1 MQTDCPQCSQK
12 LVVEDDKVPAGP
24 FMLRCPKCQKAI
36 KLPGKGG
43 AALPPPGAE
52 QPVQPDSPTQLAAAP
67 GIRSSPPPPGES
79 AQQQPKP
86 PAPAPPPA
94 RRAAA
99 VTPPS
104 DLGQPTDGGHG
115 SDQRALLALTDPSD
129 QGLQNAVTALLQ
141 RCGYGVETA
150 ADPQQ
155 GIQLLERNSYAVVAT
170 TSNGAQGNIS
180 PHKRV
185 AALAPEVRRD
195 LFLVL
200 LGSDFSSGDGTQ
212 AFAAM
217 ADLVLNPKDVA
228 SSDELL
234 RSTVN
239 ERTRL
244 FKPLQEAVVRLDR
257 RKY

>member
-43 AALPPPGAE
+43 AALPLPGAE
-52 QPVQPDSPTQLAAAP
+52 QPVEAAPPTQSAAP
-67 GIRSSPPPPGES
+67 GIPSSPPSTGGN
-79 AQQQPKP
+79 ARQQPKP
-86 PAPAPPPA
+86 SAPAPPPA
-94 RRAAA
+94 RPAAA
-99 VTPPS
+99 VAPPS
-104 DLGQPTDGGHG
+104 DFGQPTDGGDG
-115 SDQRALLALTDPSD
+115 SAKRALLALTDPSE

-150 ADPQQ
+150 TDPQQ

-170 TSNGAQGNIS
+170 TSNGAQGNVS
-180 PHKRV
+180 PYKRI
-185 AALAPEVRRD
+185 AALAPEARRD
-195 LFLVL
+195 LFLIL

-228 SSDELL
+228 SAEELL

-244 FKPLQEAVVRLDR
+244 FKPLQEAVVRSDR

>member
-1 MQTDCPQCSQK
+1 
-12 LVVEDDKVPAGP
+12 
-24 FMLRCPKCQKAI
+24 
-36 KLPGKGG
+36 
-43 AALPPPGAE
+43 
-52 QPVQPDSPTQLAAAP
+52 
-67 GIRSSPPPPGES
+67 
-79 AQQQPKP
+79 
-86 PAPAPPPA
+86 
-94 RRAAA
+94 
-99 VTPPS
+99 
-104 DLGQPTDGGHG
+104 
-115 SDQRALLALTDPSD
+115 LLALTDPSD

-150 ADPQQ
+150 TDPQQ

-170 TSNGAQGNIS
+170 TSNGAQGNVS

-228 SSDELL
+228 SSEELL

-239 ERTRL
+239 ERSRL
-244 FKPLQEAVVRLDR
+244 FKPLQEAVVRLNR

>member
-12 LVVEDDKVPAGP
+12 LVVEDEKVPAGP

-52 QPVQPDSPTQLAAAP
+52 QPVEPAPPTQSVAAP
-67 GIRSSPPPPGES
+67 GIPSKPPLTGVN

-94 RRAAA
+94 RPAAA
-99 VTPPS
+99 VAPPS
-104 DLGQPTDGGHG
+104 DFGQPANGGDG
-115 SDQRALLALTDPSD
+115 SASRALVALTGPSD

-217 ADLVLNPKDVA
+217 ADLVLHPKDVA
-228 SSDELL
+228 SSEELL

-244 FKPLQEAVVRLDR
+244 FRPLQDAVVRLDR

>member
-24 FMLRCPKCQKAI
+24 FMLRCPKCQLAI

-43 AALPPPGAE
+43 AALPPPGVE
-52 QPVQPDSPTQLAAAP
+52 QPVEPVPPTQSAAAP
-67 GIRSSPPPPGES
+67 GIPSGN
-79 AQQQPKP
+79 AQQQSKP

-94 RRAAA
+94 RPAAA
-99 VTPPS
+99 VAPPS
-104 DLGQPTDGGHG
+104 DFGQPIDGGDG
-115 SDQRALLALTDPSD
+115 SAERALVALTDPSD
-129 QGLQNAVTALLQ
+129 QGLQSAVIALLE

-170 TSNGAQGNIS
+170 TPNGAQGNVS
-180 PHKRV
+180 PYKRV

-217 ADLVLNPKDVA
+217 ADMVLNPKDVA
-228 SSDELL
+228 SSEELL
-234 RSTVN
+234 RSTVT

-244 FKPLQEAVVRLDR
+244 FQAFQEAQVRLNR